1 MASALE
7 SSLETSLAN
16 SLENVQNLQNLENQA
31 SDFWAQMGQ
40 WVLDFLPKLLAAAVI
55 VVVGLF
61 IGRILKKVCTKALEK
76 ANREVGMVSFI
87 SSAVSVIIKIFT
99 AVIAI
104 SALGVD
110 MSVIV
115 GGLSAVGLGITLALK
130 NNMANVASG
139 LQMIFTKPFKVG
151 DYIATDDGVEG
162 TVERVELMFSVLRTF
177 DNKEIV
183 IPNAKLADNVVTN
196 FSAMENRRMDLR
208 FSVAYGDDLLHA
220 KAVLYETV
228 SKDKRILEDPPLFVG
243 VDQCGDSAV
252 QLLARLWCKTDDYW
266 DLYYALQEAV
276 KLAFDENGVHMPFP
290 QMDVHVDQ
298 KP

>member
-1 MASALE
+1 MFVLALYDAGRTLNRCCVRPRLTRRSRCGRLRRCKQAPDHPILWNVPETEYLKFYLFQVVLKGASNMASALE

-16 SLENVQNLQNLENQA
+16 SLENVQNLQNLEKP
-31 SDFWAQMGQ
+31 GIR
-40 WVLDFLPKLLAAAVI
+40 LLGPDGAV
-55 VVVGLF
+55 GAGFPAEAFGGGGHRGGGAF

-139 LQMIFTKPFKVG
+139 LQMIF
-151 DYIATDDGVEG
+151 Y
-162 TVERVELMFSVLRTF
+162 
-177 DNKEIV
+177 
-183 IPNAKLADNVVTN
+183 
-196 FSAMENRRMDLR
+196 
-208 FSVAYGDDLLHA
+208 
-220 KAVLYETV
+220 
-228 SKDKRILEDPPLFVG
+228 
-243 VDQCGDSAV
+243 
-252 QLLARLWCKTDDYW
+252 
-266 DLYYALQEAV
+266 EAV
-276 KLAFDENGVHMPFP
+276 
-290 QMDVHVDQ
+290 
-298 KP
+298 

>member
-61 IGRILKKVCTKALEK
+61 IGRILKKVCKKALEK

-220 KAVLYETV
+220 KAVLYETI

-252 QLLARLWCKTDDYW
+252 QLLARLWCRTDDYW